1 VQTFIANGMSVIY
14 QRDLGPETE
23 KKAAAIK
30 TFNPDNNWSV
40 VSE

>member
-1 VQTFIANGMSVIY
+1 MVNGMSVIY

-23 KKAAAIK
+23 ARAAAIK
-30 TFNPDNNWSV
+30 DFNPDASWTV